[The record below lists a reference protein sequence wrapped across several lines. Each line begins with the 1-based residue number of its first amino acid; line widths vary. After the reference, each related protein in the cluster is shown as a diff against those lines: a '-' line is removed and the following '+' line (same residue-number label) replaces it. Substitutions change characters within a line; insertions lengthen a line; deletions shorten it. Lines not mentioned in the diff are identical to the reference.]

1 MRVRKGEHTC
11 SQKCL
16 PTRSSNCDK
25 TCSKV
30 AERLGDHRC
39 SVQVHIC
46 GSTNCVMLLDIQRDH
61 SVHKCVEVQCLR
73 QCFMRGCKN
82 ICGEKDHFHG
92 QLNESRMFAEEN
104 VVSITPDL
112 SEDSVD
118 DAAATHMC
126 LGSHACPDMCQVD
139 GICEQKEKIGSDGS
153 RCTWILRVRIPGD
166 EWIQEAKHAGPAKLY
181 GGLTHSCIASTE
193 QASELVSDTQS
204 DSSTCINDT
213 TAMWRR
219 GEGQVIHF
227 CDTYFIAKDN
237 DIDIEDQK
245 YFEVSSW

>member
-1 MRVRKGEHTC
+1 M
-11 SQKCL
+11 
-16 PTRSSNCDK
+16 
-25 TCSKV
+25 
-30 AERLGDHRC
+30 GDHRC

-104 VVSITPDL
+104 GVSITPDL

-126 LGSHACPDMCQVD
+126 LGSHACPDMCQ
-139 GICEQKEKIGSDGS
+139 SDV
-153 RCTWILRVRIPGD
+153 RCPCCAYYCNMHFGHMGL
-166 EWIQEAKHAGPAKLY
+166 HA
-181 GGLTHSCIASTE
+181 TSHCNMR
-193 QASELVSDTQS
+193 Q
-204 DSSTCINDT
+204 
-213 TAMWRR
+213 
-219 GEGQVIHF
+219 
-227 CDTYFIAKDN
+227 TYFIAKDN
-237 DIDIEDQK
+237 DIDIEDRK
-245 YFEVSSW
+245 YFEVSSWTEFWTTIGWEDPCTDDERILFSKCPFQCDAPEHDEPDNSALYLGNAFVEKDEVINARRVAFTRIETRG